1 MAASLAELVQHLFL
15 EHRLGL
21 RRVTL
26 EVVPG
31 VGAPDVRMA
40 IEPALRVLLAQL
52 DQPPDER
59 LVEEQEAQELPPR
72 A

>member
-1 MAASLAELVQHLFL
+1 
-15 EHRLGL
+15 
-21 RRVTL
+21 VTL